1 MRARIKALRLEWIE
15 FLDLKWGER
24 PGSPQSMFVTA
35 RFRLTKVVKTNAG
48 RRKGTQPMYHQFSE
62 SSPSHLRLMA
72 QLGYDAQEQM
82 GKSQAHASLL
92 HSTLGNSGNT
102 HAASHAPANPQRV
115 IQRSAVSDID
125 REAERKYG
133 ERMTALQRQRAK
145 RGDSRQ
151 EAEQLRRMSEARTNG
166 GINDEDDEEIG
177 ADGVPVTRGKKRAKG
192 SFERLKKSLAA
203 KATDSV
209 ETLMKSLRTIYGPRT
224 SMAKAAGIEHGES
237 FEERYGI
244 GGAHVSHAVGPR
256 TARPAAST
264 ASLAKSIETVR
275 ERFDKI
281 LGVTPMQNLNKKVV
295 ATSEKLA
302 KSLPIGPV
310 RGLRMA
316 APQYSAE
323 HVEGAAQMALAHG
336 AIDAQSAQVIA
347 NSLALGGVGA
357 VPSALM
363 AKLRGE

>member
-1 MRARIKALRLEWIE
+1 M
-15 FLDLKWGER
+15 
-24 PGSPQSMFVTA
+24 
-35 RFRLTKVVKTNAG
+35 TKLVKTNAG

-72 QLGYDAQEQM
+72 QLGNDVQEQM
-82 GKSQAHASLL
+82 GKSQTHASLL
-92 HSTLGNSGNT
+92 HSTLRNAGNT
-102 HAASHAPANPQRV
+102 HASSHAPANPQRV

-133 ERMTALQRQRAK
+133 ERMRALQRQRAN

-151 EAEQLRRMSEARTNG
+151 DAEQLHRMSKARANG
-166 GINDEDDEEIG
+166 GVVSEEDDEEMVDG
-177 ADGVPVTRGKKRAKG
+177 APVSPCSLSKSMHVGAFSRLRAG
-192 SFERLKKSLAA
+192 LHSFM
-203 KATDSV
+203 KAQSSDHTDDFA
-209 ETLMKSLRTIYGPRT
+209 T
-224 SMAKAAGIEHGES
+224 
-237 FEERYGI
+237 RYGMPT
-244 GGAHVSHAVGPR
+244 AHVAHVAEPVHVQRSAVAKP
-256 TARPAAST
+256 TIAALT
-264 ASLAKSIETVR
+264 KSIEATRQRV
-275 ERFDKI
+275 EKT
-281 LGVTPMQNLNKKVV
+281 LGISPMRRV
-295 ATSEKLA
+295 AKEIATTAPLA
-302 KSLPIGPV
+302 KSLPTGPV

-336 AIDAQSAQVIA
+336 AIDAQSAQMIA